1 MIPIPLTW
9 VDFADG
15 EVKEVVVEHDYCEGP
30 GHPILTAL
38 IPARAY
44 HSEDGYLVVEYIR
57 YVHLELLMRRTVHW
71 DTNYPIMYPESRL
84 HLATRLNMALGNLVL
99 WDKKSDTLVK
109 SNGIPWWALFEGKS
123 WFEWDIETGDYT
135 KKSTRV

>member
-9 VDFADG
+9 ADFNDG
-15 EVKEVVVEHDYCEGP
+15 VVKEVVVEHYYCEGP

-38 IPARAY
+38 IPARVY

-57 YVHLELLMRRTVHW
+57 YVHYELLMRRTVYW

-84 HLATRLNMALGNLVL
+84 HLATRLNLAVGNLVL

-109 SNGIPWWALFEGKS
+109 SNGRPWWDLWKDKPWYRYS
-123 WFEWDIETGDYT
+123 QKDNDYT
-135 KKSTRV
+135 ERVSI